1 MKMRNVLSKKSLAL
15 LLSLTMCLP
24 ASWGI
29 GVASADSGKVKEFT
43 EDFESYNI
51 GNKVSI
57 YDYGSNYDFTGLD
70 ESNNWQNTMAEL
82 MDMNGGSRYGNLY
95 ADRLISAAKPGDDLE
110 DFKTSKPELYN
121 KIYGKGVYNGNAA
134 GVTLSIFNYKGE
146 PVSGNLGGVWYGI
159 CKDNNLGAM
168 AVGVSLAKNKTW
180 RDLMVENESSGN
192 QYLQFSAYS
201 AKTGY
206 TSSFGRYD
214 LDLADAVSVLSQ
226 RVYVSA
232 KKAKQFDIRLTSGEP
247 TKTDVRTQ
255 GEKIEINSKTYNG
268 AGWTFKDVVSDFKG
282 KKTIV
287 TFDSNNKLLF
297 LGNEVGTY
305 TDATWY
311 TVDLIIYTKG
321 GKSQIG
327 LKVTDA
333 SGNVVCT
340 APLTDDS
347 FVSTASG
354 VMYSHVGPDTATL
367 LNANV
372 YLDDISLKNVEF
384 ADDFESYNNKAIIST
399 TDGEGYLRVKNILND
414 NADKFEPDKYGVVR
428 AKYYINFTGGR
439 IVNGAKD
446 GDTEKLYA
454 ADTTES
460 KDKYNAF
467 YGSGVYNANAAA
479 NTASVFNWKGEPVR
493 GQLGTWYGYDNKPGY
508 SSGVGN
514 LQNANLHVIDESD
527 ANKVMQIKQTTA
539 DGKAA
544 VLGKYGLS
552 IVGDYAVL
560 NQRISSKSDVKAKY
574 FGIGL
579 TSGNPTLSRVQVDR
593 SGSYEQTVDGVSC
606 GNQHFV
612 VENAVTDTS
621 FANNKTVVKFKDDG
635 KIYFTTNDTYVA
647 DYEKDKWYDVKVLMN
662 VKDNTMALVI
672 RDESGAVVAAT
683 DFVTDSNVTLSGVTG
698 FEYRHQAFASG
709 ETSETYGTYG
719 SNPAKF
725 WLDDVSFTLPSA
737 FGFYGDLGIT
747 VDSLAYDAGS
757 KKLTSNGK
765 IISDSA
771 KTAVVIMAVYNKA
784 DNSLVGISV
793 KPNTALAAGYNPI
806 SFEVELDSYSKDDNS
821 VKYFVWDNMN
831 DLEPIYASVEK

>member
-51 GNKVSI
+51 ASKVAP
-57 YDYGSNYDFTGLD
+57 YQRSNPTDFTGLD
-70 ESNNWQNTMAEL
+70 GSDNWQTAMAEL
-82 MDMNGGSRYGNLY
+82 MDMNGGNRYHSLY
-95 ADRLISAAKPGDDLE
+95 GDRLISAANPNDDL
-110 DFKTSKPELYN
+110 DAFKAANPELYN
-121 KIYGKGVYNGNAA
+121 KIYAKGIYNGNAA
-134 GVTLSIFNYKGE
+134 GVTITIFNYKGE
-146 PVSGNLGGVWYGI
+146 PVSGNLGGIWYGI
-159 CKDNNLGAM
+159 SKDNNPNAM
-168 AVGVSLAKNKTW
+168 AKGGSIVNNKSW
-180 RDLMVENESSGN
+180 RDLMVESESSGN
-192 QYLQFSAYS
+192 KYLQFSTYGS
-201 AKTGY
+201 TGKA
-206 TSSFGRYD
+206 SSFGRYD
-214 LDLADAVSVLSQ
+214 LNLSDTVSVLSQ
-226 RVYVSA
+226 RVYMSA
-232 KKAKQFDIRLTSGEP
+232 QKAKQFDIRLTSGEP

-255 GEKIEINSKTYNG
+255 GGNVEINSKTYNG
-268 AGWTFKDVVSDFKG
+268 AGWTFKDVVSDFMG

-287 TFDSNNKLLF
+287 TFDSSNKLLF

-311 TVDLIIYTKG
+311 TVDLVIYTKS

-327 LKVTDA
+327 LKVTNA

-354 VMYSHVGPDTATL
+354 VMYSHVEPENEVA
-367 LNANV
+367 ANV

-384 ADDFESYNNKAIIST
+384 ADDFESYNNKAMIST
-399 TDGEGYLRVKNILND
+399 TEGDGYLRVRNILTD
-414 NADKFEPDKYGVVR
+414 NADKFDGGE

-454 ADTTES
+454 ADATEN

-493 GQLGTWYGYDNKPGY
+493 GQLGTWYGYDNKPAY

-514 LQNANLHVIDESD
+514 LNNTNLHVIDEST

-560 NQRISSKSDVKAKY
+560 NQRISSKSNVKAKY

-579 TSGNPTLSRVQVDR
+579 TSGNPTLSKVQVDR
-593 SGSYEQTVDGVSC
+593 SGGYSQTIDGVSC

-647 DYEKDKWYDVKVLMN
+647 DYENDKWYDVKVLMN

-737 FGFYGDLGIT
+737 SGFYGDLGIT
-747 VDSLAYDAGS
+747 VDSLAYDADS

-771 KTAVVIMAVYNKA
+771 KTAVVIMAIYNKA
-784 DNSLVGISV
+784 DNSLAGIAV
-793 KPNTALAAGYNPI
+793 KPNTSLTAGYNPI
-806 SFEVELDSYSKDDNS
+806 NFEVELDSYSKDDNS

>member
-51 GNKVSI
+51 ASKVAP
-57 YDYGSNYDFTGLD
+57 YQRSNPTDFTGLD
-70 ESNNWQNTMAEL
+70 GSSNWQTAMAEL
-82 MDMNGGSRYGNLY
+82 MDMNGGNRYHSLY
-95 ADRLISAAKPGDDLE
+95 GDRLISAANPNDDL
-110 DFKTSKPELYN
+110 DAFKAANPELYN
-121 KIYGKGVYNGNAA
+121 KIYAKGIYNGNAA
-134 GVTLSIFNYKGE
+134 GVTITIFNYKGE
-146 PVSGNLGGVWYGI
+146 PVSGNLGGIWYGI
-159 CKDNNLGAM
+159 SKDNNPNAM
-168 AVGVSLAKNKTW
+168 AKGGSIVNNKSW
-180 RDLMVENESSGN
+180 RDLMVESESSGN
-192 QYLQFSAYS
+192 KYLQFSTYGS
-201 AKTGY
+201 TGKA
-206 TSSFGRYD
+206 SSFGRYD
-214 LDLADAVSVLSQ
+214 LNLSDTVSVLSQ
-226 RVYVSA
+226 RVYMSA
-232 KKAKQFDIRLTSGEP
+232 QKAKQFDIRLTSGEP

-255 GEKIEINSKTYNG
+255 GGNIEINSKTYNG
-268 AGWTFKDVVSDFKG
+268 AGWTFKDVVSDFMG

-287 TFDSNNKLLF
+287 TFDSSNKLLF

-311 TVDLIIYTKG
+311 TVDLVIYTKS

-347 FVSTASG
+347 FVRTASG
-354 VMYSHVGPDTATL
+354 VMYSHVEPENEVA
-367 LNANV
+367 ANV
-372 YLDDISLKNVEF
+372 YLDDISLKNVKF
-384 ADDFESYNNKAIIST
+384 ADDFESYNNKAMIST
-399 TDGEGYLRVKNILND
+399 TEGDGYLRVRNILTD
-414 NADKFEPDKYGVVR
+414 NADKFDGGE

-454 ADTTES
+454 ADTTEN

-493 GQLGTWYGYDNKPGY
+493 GQLGTWYGYDNKPAY

-514 LQNANLHVIDESD
+514 LNNTNLHVIDESA

-560 NQRISSKSDVKAKY
+560 NQKISSKSNVKAKY

-593 SGSYEQTVDGVSC
+593 SGGYSQTIDGVRC

-647 DYEKDKWYDVKVLMN
+647 DYENDKWYDVKVLMN

-683 DFVTDSNVTLSGVTG
+683 DFVTDSKVTLSGVTG

-737 FGFYGDLGIT
+737 SGFYGDLGIT

-784 DNSLVGISV
+784 DNSLAGIAV
-793 KPNTALAAGYNPI
+793 KPNTSLTAGYNPI
-806 SFEVELDSYSKDDNS
+806 NFEVELDSYSKDDNS